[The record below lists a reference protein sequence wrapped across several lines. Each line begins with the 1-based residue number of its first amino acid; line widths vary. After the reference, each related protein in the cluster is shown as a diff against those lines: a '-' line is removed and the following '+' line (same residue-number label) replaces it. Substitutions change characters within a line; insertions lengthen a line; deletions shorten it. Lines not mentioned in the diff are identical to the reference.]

1 MKSFDIFQEKSSA
14 KEFKL
19 LNRKSNYFSQT
30 QITMHP
36 EISKQQAATVGQRL
50 SELWRSDDE
59 VCASDTNCSSA
70 CRQAT
75 SSEDP

>member
-50 SELWRSDDE
+50 SEL
-59 VCASDTNCSSA
+59 
-70 CRQAT
+70 
-75 SSEDP
+75 